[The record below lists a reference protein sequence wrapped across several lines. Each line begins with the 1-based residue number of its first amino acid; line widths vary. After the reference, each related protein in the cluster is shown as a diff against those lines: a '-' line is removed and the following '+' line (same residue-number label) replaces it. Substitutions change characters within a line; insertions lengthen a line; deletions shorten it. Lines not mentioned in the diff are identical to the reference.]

1 MKQKAKKRRILLV
14 VFLVLAALVLWT
26 IWGNITVQTTVYHVH
41 DSQLPEGFEGYRIA
55 QISDLHNAEF
65 GADNQKLLSIL
76 KKEQPDIIVMTGDL
90 VDSNHTN
97 INIAVAFVR
106 QAVEI
111 APCYYVTGN
120 HEAWLGKAYEVL
132 EKQLEAYGVMVLR
145 NQSVTLHKGSD
156 TVQLMGI
163 DDPDFAESGSG
174 MFDLE
179 AGIIAEEIKRAEGG
193 EGYRILLSH
202 RPEVFSTY
210 VDSDIS
216 LALCGHAHGGQ
227 FRLPFIGGLV
237 APNQGF
243 FPQYDGGVYTQD
255 GTTMI
260 VSRGIGNSIIPVRFN
275 NRPEVVIA
283 VLHNL

>member
-1 MKQKAKKRRILLV
+1 MKRKAKKRRIWLGALI
-14 VFLVLAALVLWT
+14 VLAALVLWT

-76 KKEQPDIIVMTGDL
+76 KKEQPDIIAMTGDL
-90 VDSNHTN
+90 VDSNHTD
-97 INIAVAFVR
+97 IEIATTFAR

-120 HEAWLGKAYEVL
+120 HEAWLGETYETL
-132 EKQLEAYGVMVLR
+132 EKQLEACGVMVLR

-179 AGIIAEEIKRAEGG
+179 MGIISEEIKRAEGG
-193 EGYRILLSH
+193 DGYRILLSH

-237 APNQGF
+237 APNQGL